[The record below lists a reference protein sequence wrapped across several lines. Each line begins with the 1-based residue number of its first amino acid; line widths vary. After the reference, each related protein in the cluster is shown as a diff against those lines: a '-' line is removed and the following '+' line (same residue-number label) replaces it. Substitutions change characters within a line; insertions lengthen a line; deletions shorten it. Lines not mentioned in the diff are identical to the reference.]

1 MDKYFPIKTAT
12 ACQLK
17 WNWSTVYLYSGET
30 ASCHRTGHSKITP
43 ETFDTF
49 HNTEKKQAER
59 RRMLDGQW
67 PEDVS
72 CNYCQ
77 EIEQSGGSS
86 DRIRQLGIPN
96 QSPPELE
103 SDPTA
108 VVIQP
113 TVLEIFFNNQCN
125 LSCVYCSPHLSS
137 KINAEYVKHGR
148 FEKNGLILQ
157 SRPIDS
163 MYPAMLEKFWDW
175 MNQHSTGLVRFTV
188 AGGEG
193 FYQPELETCLE
204 YFESSNHPNL
214 EFCIITNL
222 TLPPEKLEK
231 YIKRFKKLVASRR
244 LKRIDLTCSID
255 CLGVEQEYT
264 RYGMKVDAWIANF
277 ERLLEEPWITLH
289 INQTISVLTIK
300 TMPGLI
306 EKIKAWKARREIGHF
321 FSLVIPD
328 PVQMTTYLIP
338 NILGGKVFEEDFKHI
353 LELMPQ
359 DTNEDLL
366 SFQYMEGIVKHYSQS
381 TPVYSEMLK
390 LKTFLDENDR
400 RRGTSW
406 AKTFPWL
413 VKELEHV
420 V

>member
-30 ASCHRTGHSKITP
+30 ASCHRTGHSRITP
-43 ETFDTF
+43 DTFDTF

-59 RRMLDGQW
+59 QRMLEGQW
-67 PEDVS
+67 PEDTS
-72 CNYCQ
+72 CNYCRK
-77 EIEQSGGSS
+77 IEQSGGSS
-86 DRIRQLGIPN
+86 DRIRQLAIPN

-108 VVIQP
+108 VIVQP

-125 LSCVYCSPHLSS
+125 LSCVYCSPELSS
-137 KINAEYVKHGR
+137 KINAEYTKYGR
-148 FEKNGLILQ
+148 FEKNGVILQ
-157 SRPIDS
+157 SQKIDPV
-163 MYPAMLEKFWDW
+163 YPAMLEKFWDW
-175 MNQHSTGLVRFTV
+175 MNRYSSGLVRFTV

-204 YFESSNHPNL
+204 YFETSTHSNL

-222 TLPPEKLEK
+222 TLPLAKLEK
-231 YIKRFKKLVASRR
+231 YIQRFKALIDQGR

-255 CLGVEQEYT
+255 CLGAEQEYT
-264 RYGMKVDAWIANF
+264 RYGVNVDSWIINF

-306 EKIKAWKARREIGHF
+306 EKIRTWKSQREIGHF
-321 FSLVIPD
+321 FSLIEPG
-328 PVQMTTYLIP
+328 PSYLIP
-338 NILGGKVFEEDFKHI
+338 TILGNKVFEKDFEQI
-353 LELMPQ
+353 LELMPRN
-359 DTNEDLL
+359 TNEDLL
-366 SFQYMEGIVKHYSQS
+366 SLQYMQGIVKYYSQS
-381 TPVYSEMLK
+381 GPDQDELLK

-406 AKTFPWL
+406 TKTFPWL